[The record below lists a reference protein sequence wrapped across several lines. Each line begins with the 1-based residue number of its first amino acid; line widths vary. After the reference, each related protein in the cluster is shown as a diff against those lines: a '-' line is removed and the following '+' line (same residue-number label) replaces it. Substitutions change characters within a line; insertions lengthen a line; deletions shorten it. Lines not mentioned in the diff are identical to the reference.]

1 MLKLDRLTLEPR
13 FIDRN
18 ICFCG
23 GGDDPGGDG
32 GGSSSG
38 NEPRGTTFGVNGRSV
53 TGSTAQDKAI
63 GWSDGSGNPG
73 ANYDALSDASSSDVR
88 SAVDAANEAAK
99 SGGDTVQAAAGIV
112 GGAGLD
118 VYGIGDEGEF
128 STGAA
133 PASAALAALTEDS
146 SFNQSPPASSSQN
159 LTRAQQ
165 AIVETALARGETPP
179 DFSKP
184 MTEAEKAR
192 DRNLIDIF
200 SETNLDPAAGQ
211 EEAYAEQARRDA
223 IGQQF
228 LNDIQK
234 ELGITRADTA
244 TAANVVG
251 TPMDAG
257 EFAGSGIR
265 SLPDTVYDSDMGMV
279 GSRTSDSLYGGYEDD
294 AAYDADLFGTPR
306 YAGGI
311 TGLDGKLQGFEDVT
325 KMGDF
330 AESATRGGILG
341 KVTDYGI
348 IPNVV
353 SRLTGQTPM
362 DMRRGAVQEF
372 FEAGAQFNPESGKM
386 ELEAG
391 PGTLKMSESGVVTY
405 SGQQDP
411 NYTGIYSNLVN
422 PPSSGGGD
430 SSTTVDATGDVVA
443 DPCPPGYKMVD
454 GTCQPDTDGFQMG
467 TDASY
472 PTSFTPSY
480 QPVQVSQI
488 NPFVLQPYPNG
499 GPGFAFGGSV
509 SEDDEEEAELSEA
522 ITGSYTTTG
531 GGRATG
537 FSYDDGMG
545 GGDDNTQSVMATPVQ
560 TQSVIATPL
569 MTPPAGGE
577 NLVPVNNLQSERN
590 ARIQQRIDAL
600 RANQQQATTNQ
611 PGLAKTLMDG
621 ALDIFGPTVSKTAD
635 ATITGAGGDVLPNEI
650 GYQGPIGQT
659 QIPVNLMET
668 VQTTDP
674 AAQGLGAAQFTNVM
688 PESQP
693 SMFSSPEAFRE
704 AVGLPDDVPGAIG
717 DFLSGLGST
726 VVGNQDTFNNL
737 GTLGQ
742 SDRVYGSSNYQ
753 GTGGS
758 FNPFR

>member
-18 ICFCG
+18 ICFCT
-23 GGDDPGGDG
+23 GDTDPSDTD
-32 GGSSSG
+32 

-88 SAVDAANEAAK
+88 AAVSAANEAAK

-146 SFNQSPPASSSQN
+146 SFNQSPASQN

-165 AIVETALARGETPP
+165 AIVESALARGETPP

-200 SETNLDPAAGQ
+200 SETDLDPAAGQ

-228 LNDIQK
+228 LADIQK

-279 GSRTSDSLYGGYEDD
+279 GSRTSAPSYGGYEDD

-341 KVTDYGI
+341 KVTDYGM

-422 PPSSGGGD
+422 PPSSGGGGD
-430 SSTTVDATGDVVA
+430 STVDATGDVVA

-454 GTCQPDTDGFQMG
+454 GTCQPDTGGFQMG

-545 GGDDNTQSVMATPVQ
+545 GGDDNNTQSVMATPIQ

-600 RANQQQATTNQ
+600 RANQQQQQATTTQ

-621 ALDIFGPTVSKTAD
+621 ALDIFGPTVTKTAD
-635 ATITGAGGDVLPNEI
+635 ATITGAQSMPQMNPNIQGQVGDI
-650 GYQGPIGQT
+650 TKQG
-659 QIPVNLMET
+659 QI
-668 VQTTDP
+668 QAP
-674 AAQGLGAAQFTNVM
+674 AGLGDIVPSADQAVSGISQGQFTNVM

-704 AVGLPDDVPGAIG
+704 AVGLPDDVAGAIG
-717 DFLSGLGST
+717 DIFSGLGQT
-726 VVGNQDTFNNL
+726 IVGKPDTFQNL